1 MVTMQRNASKNAVS
15 TEKKLTSGKDQ
26 RGSQLEEEFSWQF
39 LHGQTNMELEHQD
52 MLTRNLG
59 LRKKKLL
66 QLSTPFFL
74 ENNKFELR
82 NCFSKLGNEFETGL
96 NNYQKL
102 LDEIQGGPTV
112 NLNNLTVLLSRLDFL
127 EKIKTPANQ
136 GLSLIHISEPTRPY

>member
-1 MVTMQRNASKNAVS
+1 MDS
-15 TEKKLTSGKDQ
+15 TNI
-26 RGSQLEEEFSWQF
+26 
-39 LHGQTNMELEHQD
+39 QTNMELEHQD

-59 LRKKKLL
+59 LRKTKLL
-66 QLSTPFFL
+66 QLSTPFVL

-127 EKIKTPANQ
+127 EKIETRAKQ
-136 GLSLIHISEPTRPY
+136 GNAD